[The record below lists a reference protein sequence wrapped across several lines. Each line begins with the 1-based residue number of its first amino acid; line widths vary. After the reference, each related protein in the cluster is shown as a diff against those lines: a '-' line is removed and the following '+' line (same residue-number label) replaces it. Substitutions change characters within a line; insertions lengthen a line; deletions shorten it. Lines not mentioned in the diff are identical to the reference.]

1 MYVTQKESTPEEDRL
16 ASKDGL
22 LKTSDEGLLMIDV
35 FVGDRVRV
43 KHIPYFDLMPDD
55 DRAQPAKN
63 QVVVV
68 KSIKWDVDPSG
79 IGPKNDGGEQIS
91 AVGAWFERTGG
102 STWMEFDRWEHV
114 SRPNAG
120 DPVDLAENPHAG
132 NLSVYELTRQIH
144 ELQAQAL
151 RHRGAV
157 KELNFKITDWETNS
171 SNAMELISDTLNE
184 EASERDFCSEWDQIV
199 KSLNEQL
206 PSTHQLT
213 GRQREYTVAWT
224 ESYTVNVEREE
235 TVTAAN
241 PDEAREQCEQ
251 MDNYERCGDEMIK
264 DSIDNMD
271 PDHMDT
277 SLMEVE
283 ES

>member
-16 ASKDGL
+16 ASKDGII
-22 LKTSDEGLLMIDV
+22 KTSDEGLLMIDV
-35 FVGDRVRV
+35 QVGDRVRV
-43 KHIPYFDLMPDD
+43 KHIPSFDLMADD
-55 DRAQPAKN
+55 DVKLPAKN

-79 IGPKNDGGEQIS
+79 IGPKNEGGETIS

-114 SRPNAG
+114 SRPNVG

-144 ELQAQAL
+144 ELQAQVL
-151 RHRGAV
+151 RQRAV
-157 KELNFKITDWETNS
+157 IKDLNSTITDWEIDSANT
-171 SNAMELISDTLNE
+171 MELISDTLNE
-184 EASERDFCSEWDQIV
+184 EASERNFCSEWDQIV
-199 KSLNEQL
+199 KSLNERL

-213 GRQREYTVAWT
+213 GREREYTVSWT
-224 ESYTVNVEREE
+224 ESYTVNVDRCE

-241 PDEAREQCEQ
+241 PDEAREQCEE
-251 MDNYERCGDEMIK
+251 MDNYEDCGDEMIK
-264 DSIDNMD
+264 DAIDERD

-277 SLMEVE
+277 SRMEVE

>member
-35 FVGDRVRV
+35 QVGDSVKA
-43 KHIPYFDLMPDD
+43 KHIPYFDLMFDD
-55 DRAQPAKN
+55 DCAHPAKD

-68 KSIKWDVDPSG
+68 KSIKWDIDPSG
-79 IGPKNDGGEQIS
+79 IGPKNEGGETIS

-114 SRPNAG
+114 SRPNVG
-120 DPVDLAENPHAG
+120 DPVDLAENPHGG

-151 RHRGAV
+151 RHRAYV
-157 KELNFKITDWETNS
+157 KDLNLKFSDWELTTE
-171 SNAMELISDTLNE
+171 NALELISDTLNE

-199 KSLNEQL
+199 TSLNEQL
-206 PSTHQLT
+206 PRTHQLT
-213 GRQREYTVAWT
+213 GRQREYAVSWT
-224 ESYTVNVEREE
+224 ESYTINVERCE
-235 TVTAAN
+235 TVIAAN
-241 PDEAREQCEQ
+241 PDEAREQCEA
-251 MDNYERCGDEMIK
+251 MDNYEDCGDEMIK
-264 DSIDNMD
+264 DAIDMRD
-271 PDHMDT
+271 PEHMDT
-277 SLMEVE
+277 CLMEVE

>member
-1 MYVTQKESTPEEDRL
+1 MYMTQKESTPEEDRL
-16 ASKDGL
+16 ASKDGII
-22 LKTSDEGLLMIDV
+22 KTSEEGLLMIDV
-35 FVGDRVRV
+35 QVGDRVRV
-43 KHIPYFDLMPDD
+43 KHIPSFDLMADED
-55 DRAQPAKN
+55 WKSPAKN

-79 IGPKNDGGEQIS
+79 IGPKNEGGETIS

-114 SRPNAG
+114 SRPNVG

-144 ELQAQAL
+144 ELQAQVL
-151 RHRGAV
+151 RQRAV
-157 KELNFKITDWETNS
+157 IKDLNSTITDWEIDSANT
-171 SNAMELISDTLNE
+171 MELISDTLNE

-199 KSLNEQL
+199 TSLNEKL

-213 GRQREYTVAWT
+213 GREREYTVSWT
-224 ESYTVNVEREE
+224 ESYTVNVDRCE

-241 PDEAREQCEQ
+241 PDEAREQCEE
-251 MDNYERCGDEMIK
+251 MDNYEDCGDEMIK
-264 DSIDNMD
+264 DAIDERD

-277 SLMEVE
+277 SRMDVE

>member
-35 FVGDRVRV
+35 QVGDRVRV
-43 KHIPYFDLMPDD
+43 KHIPSFDLMADD
-55 DRAQPAKN
+55 DVKLPAKN

-79 IGPKNDGGEQIS
+79 IGPKNEGGETIS

-114 SRPNAG
+114 SRPNVG

-144 ELQAQAL
+144 ELEAQAL
-151 RHRGAV
+151 RQKAAI
-157 KELNFKITDWETNS
+157 KELDFTITDWETS
-171 SNAMELISDTLNE
+171 SANAMELISDTLNE

-199 KSLNEQL
+199 KSLNERL

-213 GRQREYTVAWT
+213 GR
-224 ESYTVNVEREE
+224 ERE
-235 TVTAAN
+235 
-241 PDEAREQCEQ
+241 
-251 MDNYERCGDEMIK
+251 
-264 DSIDNMD
+264 
-271 PDHMDT
+271 
-277 SLMEVE
+277 
-283 ES
+283 

>member
-16 ASKDGL
+16 ASKDGII
-22 LKTSDEGLLMIDV
+22 KTSEEGLLMIDV
-35 FVGDRVRV
+35 QVGDRVRV
-43 KHIPYFDLMPDD
+43 KHIPSFDLMADD
-55 DRAQPAKN
+55 DVKLPAKN

-79 IGPKNDGGEQIS
+79 IGPKNEGGETIS

-114 SRPNAG
+114 SRPNVG

-151 RHRGAV
+151 RQKAAI
-157 KELNFKITDWETNS
+157 KELDFKITDWETS
-171 SNAMELISDTLNE
+171 SANAMELISDTLNE

-199 KSLNEQL
+199 TSLNEKL

-213 GRQREYTVAWT
+213 GREREYTVSWR
-224 ESYTVNVEREE
+224 EKYTVNVDRCE
-235 TVTAAN
+235 TVMAAN
-241 PDEAREQCEQ
+241 SDEA
-251 MDNYERCGDEMIK
+251 
-264 DSIDNMD
+264 S
-271 PDHMDT
+271 
-277 SLMEVE
+277 
-283 ES
+283 